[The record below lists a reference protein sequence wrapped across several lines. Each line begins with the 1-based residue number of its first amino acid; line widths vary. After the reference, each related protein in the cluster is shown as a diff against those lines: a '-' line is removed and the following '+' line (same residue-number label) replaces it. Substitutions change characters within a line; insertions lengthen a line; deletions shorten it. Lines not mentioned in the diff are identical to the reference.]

1 MGGATETS
9 PRTKNPAPATEKIR
23 PVAGLAGG
31 APTASPATSA
41 TALAAA
47 IRAALCRS
55 LPMLSEPYPARRR
68 RWETAAVATWA
79 LDLDGVLWRGEMP
92 IPGAAEAVARLRTRV
107 ERVVFLTNN
116 AGPTIAEHLA
126 KLERMGVVTDPED
139 LLTSAQAAATML
151 PPGSTALAC
160 AGPGVREALAA
171 RGVRIV
177 EAGPADAVVVGWHRE
192 FDFPR
197 LASAADA
204 VRAGARLVGTNED
217 PTFPT
222 PDGLLPGAGALLAA
236 VASASGATP
245 DVAGKP
251 HAPMQRLVEERV
263 GPVATVVGDRPSTD
277 GVFARALGA
286 RFALVL
292 SGVTGERELDGLRPA
307 PDDVA
312 RDLAALVV
320 EHAGPIGRPVGA
332 FQIGPRPGD
341 GPDSANLPAHARPG
355 TDVEGGMRL
364 SLASPLLGPGTFLDE
379 RQRGILEGAIVAEHA
394 GILALPTDEPARRA
408 SAAAAS
414 RRRTAR

>member
-1 MGGATETS
+1 
-9 PRTKNPAPATEKIR
+9 
-23 PVAGLAGG
+23 
-31 APTASPATSA
+31 
-41 TALAAA
+41 
-47 IRAALCRS
+47 
-55 LPMLSEPYPARRR
+55 
-68 RWETAAVATWA
+68 VATWA

-92 IPGAAEAVARLRTRV
+92 IPGAAEAVSRLRTRV

-116 AGPTIAEHLA
+116 SAPTIAEHLA

-192 FDFPR
+192 FDFSR
-197 LASAADA
+197 LARAADA

-222 PDGLLPGAGALLAA
+222 PGGLLPGAGALLAA
-236 VASASGATP
+236 VTSASGATP

-263 GPVATVVGDRPSTD
+263 GSVATVVGDRPSTD
-277 GVFARALGA
+277 GAFARALGA

-292 SGVTGERELDGLRPA
+292 SGVTGERELDDLQPA

-312 RDLAALVV
+312 LDLAALVPQ
-320 EHAGPIGRPVGA
+320 AGVG
-332 FQIGPRPGD
+332 
-341 GPDSANLPAHARPG
+341 PA
-355 TDVEGGMRL
+355 E
-364 SLASPLLGPGTFLDE
+364 S
-379 RQRGILEGAIVAEHA
+379 
-394 GILALPTDEPARRA
+394 
-408 SAAAAS
+408 
-414 RRRTAR
+414 